1 MCQEVGLECRCCG
14 RHATEYALLYHVLV
28 QLWLF
33 GYELTDTLCVFC
45 EREVHIL
52 TSKKKVDFLQ
62 PVLPLL
68 EVEPDMPTVQMHLR
82 TKVRRNGHYVTTTM
96 FTLVCSH

>member
-1 MCQEVGLECRCCG
+1 M
-14 RHATEYALLYHVLV
+14 

-68 EVEPDMPTVQMHLR
+68 EDEPDMPTVQMHLR
-82 TKVRRNGHYVTTTM
+82 TKVRKNGHYVTTM
-96 FTLVCSH
+96 FTSVCSH

>member
-1 MCQEVGLECRCCG
+1 MC
-14 RHATEYALLYHVLV
+14 AV

-45 EREVHIL
+45 EEEVHIL

-68 EVEPDMPTVQMHLR
+68 EDEPDMPTVKMHLR
-82 TKVRRNGHYVTTTM
+82 TKVMTRGHC
-96 FTLVCSH
+96 FAVCSVTE